1 MKSYELLFDENILS
15 VVKTGIKILR
25 GFPESRVAL
34 MHSLTHLPEAVK
46 RRNIWRKQDVL
57 VPPLLIVSTT
67 EACNLRCVGC
77 YAQANCRETGNE
89 MTRSQIDG
97 LLEQAVDAGCSIILL
112 AGGEP
117 LLSGDWLEAV
127 ASRSELLG
135 LVFTNGTLLDDKR
148 ADWFAA
154 NRNMIPLFS
163 IEGDT
168 HRTNERRGDGVAERI
183 EHAMLLLFKR
193 IIPFGVSITT
203 GEHNVNEVARMDFL
217 APFVKLGCRLSIF
230 TEYVPVDE
238 NTELLALT
246 EESKLTLQNFCR
258 KGAEDN
264 NLILIPFP
272 GDETIYN
279 GCLAA

>member
-1 MKSYELLFDENILS
+1 MRSYELLFDENILS
-15 VVKTGIKILR
+15 VVKAGMNILH
-25 GFPESRVAL
+25 GFPESRAAL
-34 MHSLTHLPEAVK
+34 IHSLTHLPEAAK
-46 RRNIWRKQDVL
+46 RRNMWRKHDVV

-97 LLEQAVDAGCSIILL
+97 LLEQAVEAGCSIILL

-117 LLSGDWLEAV
+117 LLSENWLEAV

-135 LVFTNGTLLDDKR
+135 LVFTNGTLLNDNR

-168 HRTNERRGDGVAERI
+168 HRTN
-183 EHAMLLLFKR
+183 KR
-193 IIPFGVSITT
+193 SGMAWQS
-203 GEHNVNEVARMDFL
+203 A
-217 APFVKLGCRLSIF
+217 
-230 TEYVPVDE
+230 
-238 NTELLALT
+238 
-246 EESKLTLQNFCR
+246 
-258 KGAEDN
+258 
-264 NLILIPFP
+264 
-272 GDETIYN
+272 
-279 GCLAA
+279 